1 MREKG
6 RGMDMIRMVLQGH
19 CIFCN
24 QDMLRIDGKEL
35 PLTHM
40 ERELLCYLLHH
51 PNCTLSREQL
61 LKDVW
66 GYEFPGNSRTVDAHI
81 KTLRQHLKEYEI
93 AIITVRGVGYQ
104 FKAEQLCCKETD
116 DCCCAC

>member
-1 MREKG
+1 
-6 RGMDMIRMVLQGH
+6 MIRMVLQGH
-19 CIFCN
+19 CIFCD
-24 QDMLRIDGKEL
+24 QDTLWIDCREI

-40 ERELLCYLLHH
+40 ERELLRYLLRH
-51 PNCTLSREQL
+51 PNQALSREQL

-66 GYEFPGNSRTVDAHI
+66 GYAFPGNSRTVDAHI

-93 AIITVRGVGYQ
+93 MIATVRGVGYR
-104 FKAEQLCCKETD
+104 FEAEPTCCKETA

>member
-1 MREKG
+1 
-6 RGMDMIRMVLQGH
+6 MIRMVLQGH

-24 QDMLRIDGKEL
+24 QDTFRIDGKKL

-81 KTLRQHLKEYEI
+81 KTLRQRLGEYEI
-93 AIITVRGVGYQ
+93 SIVTVRGVGYQ
-104 FKAEQLCCKETD
+104 FKAEQLCCKETN